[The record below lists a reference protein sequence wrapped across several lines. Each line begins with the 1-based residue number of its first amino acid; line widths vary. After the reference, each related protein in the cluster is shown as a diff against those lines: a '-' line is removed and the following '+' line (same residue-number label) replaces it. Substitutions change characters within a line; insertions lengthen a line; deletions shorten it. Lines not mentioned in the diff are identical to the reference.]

1 MSSPGRLAEASVL
14 VLGAGG
20 LGSPAALALAASG
33 VGRIGLVD
41 DDVVDLSNLARQIL
55 HRSEDVGRAKVVSGA
70 ERLSRLAPGV
80 RVETFP
86 VRMTAGNAAELLS
99 GFDVVVDG
107 SDTISAKL
115 MLNDACVQDGR
126 PLVAGGILR
135 FFGQILTVLP
145 GETACYRCVFGRIA
159 PGGEGPSCGE
169 AGVFGAVAGVIG
181 MAQAAEA
188 VRLLLG
194 LRPAW
199 AGKLLT
205 VDLWDG
211 KFGGIRVQ
219 KDSSCPACS
228 EAALDSCGDEEIRS
242 AKNTEAF
249 GKEAVIN
256 GLN

>member
-1 MSSPGRLAEASVL
+1 MSVLGRLAEASAL

-41 DDVVDLSNLARQIL
+41 DDAVDLSNLARQIL

-70 ERLSRLAPGV
+70 ERLSRLTPGV

-86 VRMTAGNAAELLS
+86 VRMTAGNAADLIS
-99 GFDVVVDG
+99 GFSVVVDG
-107 SDTISAKL
+107 SDTIFAKL
-115 MLNDACVQDGR
+115 MLNDACVQVGR
-126 PLVAGGILR
+126 PLVVGGILR
-135 FFGQILTVLP
+135 FFGQLLTVLP

-205 VDLWDG
+205 ADLWRG
-211 KFGGIRVQ
+211 KFGGIRVRR
-219 KDSSCPACS
+219 DPSCPSCS
-228 EAALDSCGDEEIRS
+228 EAALSSRGDDEKRS
-242 AKNTEAF
+242 AKNAEALED
-249 GKEAVIN
+249 KAVIN
-256 GLN
+256 SSN